1 MSIPILTYHQIDTPP
16 PRGTPLRGLIVSP
29 ASFARQMF
37 VLKCLGYRGL
47 SMRQLEPYLKGE
59 QQGRVVGITFDDGY
73 RNNLQYALPLLK
85 KHGFSATCYAVSGM
99 LGASNSWD
107 RENGVAHKPLMTI
120 EECRD
125 WLHAGMEIGSH
136 TRSHADL
143 TQLEADAARTEIA
156 DSRLEL
162 ENSLGCEVRH
172 FCYPYGRM
180 NPQHCEMAKQAGYR
194 SATTMRRGRAQ
205 AGDNLFTLRRI
216 LAARAMTVVQLAWKI
231 ASSYED
237 RRG

>member
-73 RNNLQYALPLLK
+73 RNNAEHALPVLK
-85 KHGFSATCYAVSGM
+85 KQGFSATCYALSGM
-99 LGASNSWD
+99 LGERNSWD
-107 RENGVAHKPLMTI
+107 LENGVAQKPLMTI

-172 FCYPYGRM
+172 FCYPYGRFTPEHG
-180 NPQHCEMAKQAGYR
+180 NMAKQAGYHT
-194 SATTMRRGRAQ
+194 ATTMRRGRTHADDDPY
-205 AGDNLFTLRRI
+205 ALRRI
-216 LAARAMTVVQLAWKI
+216 MVARASSLPQFALKIMT
-231 ASSYED
+231 SYED